1 MDDKFL
7 HDQRRDPDPAF
18 ARDLR
23 DRLHRI
29 EEAEELGRRR
39 FDWRPVFATAA
50 AAAFVIAAF
59 TVPAVRATA
68 QAALDL
74 FRVQEFTIVQ
84 VDPARIEKIS
94 HSNVDLSALGG
105 GHVEMLQEPLP
116 PRMFA
121 TLDEASALVGAPLE
135 RPYTLPRGLEPD
147 SVFVKNESRMRITVD
162 TKPVRALLELMEVRD
177 VTLPDGLDGEKLTVH
192 LPTMVAQRFHK
203 GERMHAMFLQGS
215 SPLVE
220 LPPGLQMEQ
229 VGEVGLRLLG
239 MSPSEARRLSRSI
252 DWRTTL
258 VVPVVAGAAEYQQV
272 RVQGQPG
279 LFVRR
284 AEGAKDPK
292 GEAAQDAAAV
302 VWTKDGR
309 VHALMSDR
317 LDRMDLLTMAESV
330 R

>member
-1 MDDKFL
+1 MDDQFL

-18 ARDLR
+18 ARGLR
-23 DRLHRI
+23 DRLRRI

-39 FDWRPVFATAA
+39 FDWRPLFATAA

-74 FRVQEFTIVQ
+74 FRVQEFTVVQ
-84 VDPARIEKIS
+84 VDPSRLEQLS
-94 HSNVDLSALGG
+94 HANVDLSTIAGG
-105 GHVEMLQEPLP
+105 KVEMLQEPLP
-116 PRMFA
+116 SRQFA
-121 TLDEASALVGAPLE
+121 TLDEASAVVGAPLE

-147 SVFVKNESRMRITVD
+147 SVFVKNESRMRVTVD
-162 TKPVRALLELMEVRD
+162 TKPVRALLEVMDVRD
-177 VTLPDGLDGEKLTVH
+177 VKLPDGLDGEKLTVH
-192 LPTMVAQRFHK
+192 MPTMVAQRFHK
-203 GERMHAMFLQGS
+203 GERTHVMFLQGE

-229 VGEVGLRLLG
+229 LGEVGLRLLG
-239 MSPSEARRLSRSI
+239 MSSSEARRLSRAI

-258 VVPVVAGAAEYQQV
+258 VVPVIAGATEYQQV

-279 LFVRR
+279 LLVRR
-284 AEGAKDPK
+284 SK
-292 GEAAQDAAAV
+292 GPQGSSSGSSPDANVV
-302 VWTKDGR
+302 VWSKGGR

-317 LDRMDLLTMAESV
+317 LDSMDLLTMAESV